1 METALVIA
9 AIVGGTA
16 SGITKVIGG
25 IALWNRFFKKPK
37 LELYTEVKLE
47 GSTGGP
53 EGRRYICKITYG
65 IINNG
70 RAIAKHV
77 QLSLCVVHY
86 GVDVGGGLDANGNHG
101 LPRVHSIDGFT
112 KFAADADQVI
122 HPKRR
127 LPVAATRL
135 WIPGASPVIKDAVI
149 IYEISAEGAT
159 GGKDDRRYI
168 CKITYG
174 IVNNGRAIAKHVQ
187 LSLRAVHY
195 GVDVEGGLDGNGN
208 HELPLVPSV
217 DGFIKF
223 ASDANSVIHPK
234 GRLPVA
240 ATRLWI
246 PGASPNKIKDAVIIY
261 EISAEGAKTVQG
273 EQTITA
279 AEMIKR
285 VVPKIA

>member
-37 LELYTEVKLE
+37 LELYTEV
-47 GSTGGP
+47 T
-53 EGRRYICKITYG
+53 
-65 IINNG
+65 
-70 RAIAKHV
+70 
-77 QLSLCVVHY
+77 Q
-86 GVDVGGGLDANGNHG
+86 
-101 LPRVHSIDGFT
+101 
-112 KFAADADQVI
+112 
-122 HPKRR
+122 
-127 LPVAATRL
+127 
-135 WIPGASPVIKDAVI
+135 
-149 IYEISAEGAT
+149 EGAT
-159 GGKDDRRYI
+159 GGKDGRRYI

-187 LSLRAVHY
+187 LSLRVVHY

-208 HELPLVPSV
+208 HGLPLVPSV

-261 EISAEGAKTVQG
+261 EISAEGAKTVEG